1 MAASTIAP
9 PLAPETIT
17 LLQQRL
23 LPHGQDHE
31 LSSGEVLDPVL
42 ARDCVGFVLCGQL
55 RLTWE
60 QGEDVT
66 GITVLRIGDWLNADG
81 LLVHQSPPAAV
92 YRATAFT
99 RLMLIEI
106 AALRTKLGGALS
118 DLRAPLNEALAV
130 YLAQRTLALSARLHQ
145 SYFADTE
152 ALVIEALEEATTWP
166 SAMSHPD
173 GTLVKIPCKTLA
185 ERVGCTRVTA
195 SRVLG
200 KLMRE
205 GRMRREGRRI
215 LLSHHW
221 KCA

>member
-1 MAASTIAP
+1 M
-9 PLAPETIT
+9 
-17 LLQQRL
+17 
-23 LPHGQDHE
+23 
-31 LSSGEVLDPVL
+31 
-42 ARDCVGFVLCGQL
+42 
-55 RLTWE
+55 TWE

-66 GITVLRIGDWLNADG
+66 GITVLRIGYWLNADG
-81 LLVHQSPPAAV
+81 LLLDHSAPAAV

-99 RLMLIEI
+99 RLLLIDI
-106 AALRTKLGGALS
+106 AALKTKLGDALA

-130 YLAQRTLALSARLHQ
+130 YLAQHSLMLSARLHQ
-145 SYFADTE
+145 CYFADTE
-152 ALVIEALEEATTWP
+152 ALLIEALEEATTWP

-205 GRMRREGRRI
+205 GRVRREGRRI
-215 LLSHHW
+215 LLTLQW
-221 KCA
+221 QCA

>member
-1 MAASTIAP
+1 
-9 PLAPETIT
+9 
-17 LLQQRL
+17 
-23 LPHGQDHE
+23 
-31 LSSGEVLDPVL
+31 
-42 ARDCVGFVLCGQL
+42 
-55 RLTWE
+55 
-60 QGEDVT
+60 
-66 GITVLRIGDWLNADG
+66 
-81 LLVHQSPPAAV
+81 
-92 YRATAFT
+92 
-99 RLMLIEI
+99 
-106 AALRTKLGGALS
+106 
-118 DLRAPLNEALAV
+118 
-130 YLAQRTLALSARLHQ
+130 LHQ